1 MKRISKAKKIITHGG
16 VFHVDEVAAIALL
29 MVFGHVSEDIKIIRT
44 RDKDIIFDS
53 ICHGDYVIDVGGKYN
68 GITLFDHHQD
78 ASFTKSSAGLVWQMI
93 GLEDKYPN
101 ISKLITIIDKQD
113 LGIEQA
119 GEFSLVGELK
129 RLNGNPINNEA
140 NFAFAI
146 TYMRRVLD
154 SMKREIDSLVEAE
167 KIVKSSVVK
176 NNIMYLEKFNRGW
189 SSFVNGQTEFSHI
202 KHVVWFD
209 FIQKKY
215 LVQVPPLKEGSF
227 ELNGERL
234 KPCKTMEFV
243 HAAGFMAVADT
254 IDILEEYL
262 ANN

>member
-1 MKRISKAKKIITHGG
+1 MKRIVTHNG
-16 VFHVDEVAAIALL
+16 VFHIDEVAAIALL
-29 MVFGHVSEDIKIIRT
+29 IVFGYVSEDIKIIRT

-53 ICHGDYVIDVGGKYN
+53 SCHGDYVIDVGGKYN

-93 GLEDKYPN
+93 EMEDKYPN

-119 GEFSLVGELK
+119 GEFTLVGEFK
-129 RLNGNPINNEA
+129 RLNGNPANNED
-140 NFAFAI
+140 NFKFAI
-146 TYMRRVLD
+146 KYMTNILF
-154 SMKREIDSLVEAE
+154 SMKREIESLVEAE
-167 KIVKSSVVK
+167 KIVRNSTIK

-189 SSFVNGQTEFSHI
+189 TTFVNGQTEFSHI
-202 KHVVWFD
+202 KYVVWFD
-209 FIQKKY
+209 LIQNKY

-227 ELNGERL
+227 ELNGEKL

-243 HAAGFMAVADT
+243 HATGFMAVADT
-254 IDILEEYL
+254 LEILDEYL